1 MTKVYLFDWGDTLM
15 VDIKDQPGHMKDW
28 PVVEEVLGAKLLL
41 EKLSAN
47 AQLYVATGSQG
58 TNADLMKAAFSRTN
72 FVDCLSGYFCPDNTG
87 YEKPSA
93 QFYKKIASMVNCAMN
108 EITMI
113 GDNLERDVL
122 PALEVG
128 MKTIWL
134 NHFNVEVKQDVR
146 QVSSLLE
153 LL

>member
-28 PVVEEVLGAKLLL
+28 PEVHEISGAKILL
-41 EKLSAN
+41 EKLSYN
-47 AQLYVATGSQG
+47 SKLFVATGSQG
-58 TNADLMKAAFSRTN
+58 TNADLMEQAFKRTRLSHS
-72 FVDCLSGYFCPDNTG
+72 LSGYFCPDNVG

-93 QFYKKIASMVNCAMN
+93 DFYKQIASMVNCDMSD
-108 EITMI
+108 ITMV

-128 MKTIWL
+128 MNAIWL
-134 NHFNVEVKQDVR
+134 NHYNVDTKQDVR

>member
-28 PVVEEVLGAKLLL
+28 PEVLEVSGAKILL
-41 EKLSAN
+41 EKLSYN
-47 AQLYVATGSQG
+47 SKLFVATGSKG
-58 TNADLMKAAFSRTN
+58 TNADLMEQAFKRTRFSN
-72 FVDCLSGYFCPDNTG
+72 SLSGYFCPDNVG
-87 YEKPSA
+87 HEKPSA
-93 QFYKKIASMVNCAMN
+93 EFYKKIASMVNCSID
-108 EITMI
+108 EITMV

-134 NHFNVEVKQDVR
+134 NHFNVEAKQDVR